1 MEGNLMGMFRIYQ
14 TVYYEGDQ
22 VTIHGYHGL
31 DEIYSVKTKTGDIK
45 RGIRENEI
53 SLTPPITP
61 EKLVSKKQTA
71 ISRGELK
78 ETVNQVF
85 EHYINNGDLT
95 DEEREKVILTLEK
108 VNELIWR

>member
-1 MEGNLMGMFRIYQ
+1 MAMFRIYQ
-14 TVYYEGDQ
+14 TVYYEGEQ
-22 VTIHGYHGL
+22 VTVHGYHAL

-53 SLTPPITP
+53 SLTPPISP
-61 EKLVSKKQTA
+61 EKPVNKKQTI

-85 EHYINNGDLT
+85 EYYINNCDLSE
-95 DEEREKVILTLEK
+95 EERVKANITLEK